1 MSELLRLITE
11 RRFDEAWRQLLLE
24 ARDASDYPAFQ
35 ALGRARRKLVTQY
48 PLPPQPASARI
59 ALLSGATTSMLVEP
73 LQLALESLGV
83 GCTIHASPYNSF
95 AREMLD
101 PLSETV
107 AFRPDVA
114 VVVTTPAS
122 VPSWPS
128 WSASEQEVD
137 SAIDQACEYWI
148 GLCRSLH
155 EHANC
160 DIVLANYH
168 PLPVRPLGTAGVKTA
183 GEANRFL
190 RGVNEALARRVPP
203 YVHIHDVESLASFHG
218 VYRWFDQ
225 RFWNHAK
232 QPVSFE
238 CLVPYVRNVAQIIG
252 ALRGRSAKCVVVDL
266 DNTLWGGN
274 VGDDGPERLVLGEGH
289 PEGEAFSAFQRYLL
303 SLKERGVMLAVCS
316 KNEEK
321 DALAPFASRPE
332 MLLRRSDFLA
342 FYANWQPKSE
352 NLREIAASLNIGLDA
367 LVFVDDSPAER
378 EEIRQALP
386 DVRVVELSADP
397 SDYPVLLDRTGWL
410 DLVVLS
416 AEDQARTG
424 MYRANLARE
433 EIKSAAGGYAAYLAS
448 LEQRAVIAPFEERH
462 LDRITQLTN
471 KTNQFNLTTR
481 RMTRSELAARMT
493 SPIYLT
499 AYVRLAD
506 RFGDNGLISV
516 FAARGEGPDLWIELW
531 LMSCRV
537 FGRGVERLVC
547 NRLVARA
554 KEAGYLTLHGIYRPT
569 AKNVVVKELYQT
581 LGFAP
586 RGPTDEGEHWALELD
601 TFQPFETAITV
612 VQDYSPERE
621 GSGDGGDAGVGP
633 SRDGDPPDVR
643 RRRHSSHA

>member
-1 MSELLRLITE
+1 MTELQRLIAE
-11 RRFDEAWRQLLLE
+11 ARFEEAWRRLLLE
-24 ARDASDYPAFQ
+24 ARDACDYPAFQ
-35 ALGRARRKLVTQY
+35 ALGRARRKLVTQH
-48 PLPPQPASARI
+48 PPPPQPANARI
-59 ALLSGATTSMLVEP
+59 AMLSGATTSMLVEP
-73 LQLALESLGV
+73 LQLVLESLGV
-83 GCTIHASPYNSF
+83 GCTIHTSPYNSF

-107 AFRPDVA
+107 AFRPNVA

-122 VPSWPS
+122 VPGWPS
-128 WSASEQEVD
+128 WNASEAEVD
-137 SAIDQACEYWI
+137 TAISEACEYWI
-148 GLCRSLH
+148 RLCRSLH

-160 DIVLANYH
+160 EIVLANFH
-168 PLPVRPLGTAGVKTA
+168 PLPVRPLGTVGAKTP

-190 RGVNEALARRVPP
+190 RGVNDALARRVPP
-203 YVHIHDVESLASFHG
+203 YVHIHDVESLASFYG

-252 ALRGRSAKCVVVDL
+252 ALFGRSAKCVVLDL

-289 PEGEAFSAFQRYLL
+289 PQGEAFTAFQRYLL
-303 SLKERGVMLAVCS
+303 SLKQRGVMLAVCS

-321 DALAPFASRPE
+321 DALAPFVSRPE
-332 MLLRRSDFLA
+332 MVLKRSDFLA

-352 NLREIAASLNIGLDA
+352 NLREIATSLNIGLDA
-367 LVFVDDSPAER
+367 LVFVDDNPAER
-378 EEIRQALP
+378 EEVRQALP

-397 SDYPVLLDRTGWL
+397 SDYPVLLDRAGWL

-416 AEDQARTG
+416 AEDQARTS
-424 MYRANLARE
+424 MYTANVARE
-433 EIKSAAGGYAAYLAS
+433 EVISAAGSYAAYLDS
-448 LEQRAVIAPFEERH
+448 LDQRAVVGPFDERH

-471 KTNQFNLTTR
+471 KTSQFNLTTR
-481 RMTRSELAARMT
+481 RMTRSELAALMT
-493 SPIYLT
+493 SPIHLT
-499 AYVRLAD
+499 DYVQLAD

-516 FAARGEGPDLWIELW
+516 FAARGDGPDLWIELW

-547 NRLVARA
+547 NRMVALA
-554 KEAGYLTLHGIYRPT
+554 KEAGYRTLHGIYLPT
-569 AKNVVVKELYQT
+569 AKNGVVRELYGT

-586 RGPTDEGEHWALELD
+586 CESVGGGDHWALELD
-601 TFQPFETAITV
+601 AFQPFETSIRV
-612 VQDYSPERE
+612 VEDHNAERK
-621 GSGDGGDAGVGP
+621 GSGDGRSAGVGP
-633 SRDGDPPDVR
+633 TRGGHPPNVR
-643 RRRHSSHA
+643 QRSNPSHA